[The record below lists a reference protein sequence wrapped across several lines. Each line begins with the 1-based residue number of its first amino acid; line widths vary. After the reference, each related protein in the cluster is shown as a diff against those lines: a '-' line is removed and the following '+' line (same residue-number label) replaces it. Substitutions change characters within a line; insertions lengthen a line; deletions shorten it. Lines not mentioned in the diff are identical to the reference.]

1 MACKA
6 EDSDDSRPAPPGRNW
21 HAGSAR
27 APLRKPPAHMLKAS
41 KGHNGPG
48 CTRGPML
55 AAGACHTLASA
66 CAIRK
71 LDHDPTCSSLLEAVG
86 WWTKGGLG
94 LVVVAVGRRCSYADP
109 YLGTAPQGQ
118 AVSAIVGAHIGRA
131 HGVGGPAT
139 ARLPQRRDSGGCD
152 LMWWGNGQVLVAG

>member
-94 LVVVAVGRRCSYADP
+94 LVVVGRRCSYADP

-118 AVSAIVGAHIGRA
+118 AVCYCRCSYWSRA
-131 HGVGGPAT
+131 RRWGSCNRSTASTQRFRGV
-139 ARLPQRRDSGGCD
+139 
-152 LMWWGNGQVLVAG
+152 